1 MNTTSSKL
9 GSPSALG
16 TQVVINTIPSQIQLI
31 TIKAHISVFLDLHK
45 SNYGQ
50 WTQSIPNVVFGKFGL
65 TNHIDCSQTALSD
78 SNWVQS
84 NLSIDLWFY
93 TMV

>member
-31 TIKAHISVFLDLHK
+31 TIKAHISIFLDLLK

-50 WTQSIPNVVFGKFGL
+50 WSQSIPNVVFG